1 MKILLKQIALLLLC
15 LVFAS
20 ISVTAR
26 ADGIDKEFFAGN
38 DILYYDPTSC
48 SAGAGGSSTLSGD
61 NNASMVFNFLTSKGL
76 TPAQAAGV
84 VGNMIL
90 ESGINP
96 QRLQGTGLNTLTPA
110 TQASSSSQGW
120 GIVQWT
126 PAGKI
131 INPVQQSGKDPNSLA
146 VQVDYLWNELNTNEK
161 GALSAI
167 QATSTPEDAAQAF
180 GAKYERPADLSA
192 TLSVRQ
198 TNAKAIFD
206 NSSGTPLPPQ
216 VAGSIY
222 GGPGNGTTGTSSSTP
237 TTSSNSSSCGS
248 SSAPTTGYK
257 NPFRDLK
264 NSAPMRIDGGMDYGG
279 SNNGSGPVYAVG
291 NGKVT
296 YVKTNGSGWPG
307 LGTNGGGAYISYTL
321 TDGSANGKSIYI
333 SEDCTP
339 KVVVDDKVSSDTV
352 LCDYVDQGTHLETGW
367 GNGNGSYVSWSDYP
381 GAENSFVSNSG
392 QDISK
397 FLSKLGVGQGI
408 VQGRLST
415 VAPPADWPKW

>member
-1 MKILLKQIALLLLC
+1 MNILQRSIIPGFLLALIVASSTIA
-15 LVFAS
+15 
-20 ISVTAR
+20 TAQ
-26 ADGIDKEFFAGN
+26 ALDSDFYSSN

-48 SAGAGGSSTLSGD
+48 SAGGSSTLSGD
-61 NNASMVFNFLTSKGL
+61 NNAAMVFNFLTSKGL

-96 QRLQGTGLNTLTPA
+96 QRLQGTSLNAQTPA
-110 TQASSSSQGW
+110 SQASGSSSGW

-131 INPVQQSGKDPNSLA
+131 INPTTQAGKDPNSLS

-161 GALSAI
+161 GALSAL
-167 QATSTPEDAAQAF
+167 QATTTPEDAAQAF

-192 TLSVRQ
+192 TLSIRQ

-206 NSSGTPLPPQ
+206 NSTGTPLPPQ
-216 VAGSIY
+216 VASNIYNGASGSSA
-222 GGPGNGTTGTSSSTP
+222 GTSSSTP
-237 TTSSNSSSCGS
+237 AVPSGSSACGS
-248 SSAPTTGYK
+248 STAPTTGYK

-264 NSAPMRIDGGMDYGG
+264 NSGPMRLDGGMDYGG

-291 NGKVT
+291 NGNVT
-296 YVKTNGSGWPG
+296 YVKTDGSGWPG
-307 LGTNGGGAYISYTL
+307 LGTSGSGAYISYTL
-321 TDGSANGKSIYI
+321 TDGAASGKSIYI

-339 KVVVDDKVSSDTV
+339 KVKVGDTV
-352 LCDYVDQGTHLETGW
+352 SGDTVVCNYVDQGTHLETGW
-367 GNGNGSYVSWSDYP
+367 GNGSGSYVSWSDYP
-381 GAENSFVSNSG
+381 GAENSFASNSG

-397 FLSKLGVGQGI
+397 FLSKLGVSPGI

-415 VAPPADWPKW
+415 VSPPADWPKW